1 MYTCQQCLKITISL
15 LHSHPQRTFQHLYL
29 QLINQSFTNIQGH
42 HTINPTKKSTFL
54 APIPHSLTNPRVI
67 RLLIAPRREIHQG
80 PSSPFSLERQLQRKK
95 SSPRTKKKNPSSRS
109 SRIPGNNG
117 GGRGGR
123 PPHAFFRTQRGALS
137 PFLRAQAPPRL
148 FFVARKPRGRR
159 FVLVGSFFARVS
171 LPRIGFAI
179 VSTLLDCQRI
189 IGGMVG

>member
-1 MYTCQQCLKITISL
+1 MFENYNFTFTLPPTTYISTTISATNKPIIYEYTGTPHHQPNEEIDVPRPYTTQPHKSPSNTPTNRASSRNSSRTL
-15 LHSHPQRTFQHLYL
+15 LPLFSRAA
-29 QLINQSFTNIQGH
+29 IAAE
-42 HTINPTKKSTFL
+42 KEL
-54 APIPHSLTNPRVI
+54 AAH
-67 RLLIAPRREIHQG
+67 E
-80 PSSPFSLERQLQRKK
+80 
-95 SSPRTKKKNPSSRS
+95 KKNPSSRS

-189 IGGMVG
+189 IRGMVG